1 MTTSST
7 RRRRGRPG
15 KPAFAPVPVRQAAG
29 PAVPSGPRRPAAG
42 CCRTWNSEHRLPG
55 GQVVRTTWHQPACL
69 AWAVR

>member
-15 KPAFAPVPVRQAAG
+15 KPAFAPVPVRQAVG

-55 GQVVRTTWHQPACL
+55 GQVVRTTWHQPACS

>member
-15 KPAFAPVPVRQAAG
+15 KPAFAPLPARQATG
-29 PAVPSGPRRPAAG
+29 PAVPSAPRRPATA

-55 GQVVRTTWHQPACL
+55 GEVVQRTWHQPACS
-69 AWAVR
+69 AWAAR